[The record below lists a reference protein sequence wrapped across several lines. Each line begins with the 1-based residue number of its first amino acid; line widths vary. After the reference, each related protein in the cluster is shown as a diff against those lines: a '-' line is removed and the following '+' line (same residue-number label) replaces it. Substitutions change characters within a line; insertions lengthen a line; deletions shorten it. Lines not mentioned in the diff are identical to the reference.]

1 MFVKGKIWPY
11 MAMFAAIIIGAETLS
26 GWHGISVMVLVLVII
41 VGLIDFVWT
50 AARQRR

>member
-1 MFVKGKIWPY
+1 MFGNGKVWPN
-11 MAMFAAIIIGAETLS
+11 MALFAAIIILAETFS
-26 GWHGISVMVLVLVII
+26 GWHPIGVSVLVVVAV